1 MQKDILKLPREDF
14 IKDLYSFMNKM
25 GRPITRVPFLG
36 FQELDLYNLFHIVM
50 KYGGMDKVSKNQ
62 AWKTVYQEL
71 GLSTMSTSASY
82 NTRTNYKK

>member
-1 MQKDILKLPREDF
+1 M
-14 IKDLYSFMNKM
+14 YSV
-25 GRPITRVPFLG
+25 GRPITRTPSLG
-36 FQELDLYNLFHIVM
+36 FQDLDLYHLFHIVM
-50 KYGGMDKVSKNQ
+50 RYGGMDNVSKSQ